1 MGLEITNKKYS
12 ELKYFSQLISDYAAS
27 NPKLKNF
34 ISGFP
39 DVESFR
45 TQILTKKD
53 TYENTTRALLVQK
66 LKKQYQDIKLT
77 QKQNIHLENLG
88 NTNTFSVSCGH
99 QLNIA
104 GGPVYV
110 VYKILTIIK
119 LAQELKNHFP
129 EYNFVPIHWLASED
143 HDLEEISEFNFFST
157 TIKIDVSQSGAVGR
171 MKGEGIAEQLRE
183 IKDLPDWMSG
193 AYSSDKTLTDS
204 SRDWIQKIFGEY
216 GLLTL
221 DADDYGLKTAFKD
234 TLIQELLE
242 PWVEKEVVNQST
254 ALENLGYKAQIH
266 ARPINL
272 FYLID
277 NERLRL
283 EFENDII
290 RTVDGKYSWNKKE
303 AFDFFQ
309 KNPEKLSP
317 NVALRPLYSQAILP
331 DIAFVG
337 GPAELSYWMQLGS
350 VFGKGKTP
358 FPLLI
363 PRFSGLYISAS
374 QSKKIVK
381 LGLTVSDLF
390 KESHEIKKDILQNE
404 WNRPN
409 LENVY
414 ADLLQWAG
422 SVDQTLKPSI
432 GAELS
437 KMEKM
442 VDGLEKRVQKA
453 IELKNETQIS
463 QINGLISK
471 LFPGGNLQ
479 ERTESWISFLVQ
491 NPDWIA
497 QIFESISPLD
507 FQFTTI
513 QEKA

>member
-157 TIKIDVSQSGAVGR
+157 SIKIDVSQSGAVGR

-221 DADDYGLKTAFKD
+221 DADDYGLK
-234 TLIQELLE
+234 
-242 PWVEKEVVNQST
+242 W
-254 ALENLGYKAQIH
+254 
-266 ARPINL
+266 
-272 FYLID
+272 
-277 NERLRL
+277 
-283 EFENDII
+283 
-290 RTVDGKYSWNKKE
+290 
-303 AFDFFQ
+303 
-309 KNPEKLSP
+309 
-317 NVALRPLYSQAILP
+317 
-331 DIAFVG
+331 
-337 GPAELSYWMQLGS
+337 
-350 VFGKGKTP
+350 
-358 FPLLI
+358 
-363 PRFSGLYISAS
+363 
-374 QSKKIVK
+374 
-381 LGLTVSDLF
+381 
-390 KESHEIKKDILQNE
+390 
-404 WNRPN
+404 
-409 LENVY
+409 
-414 ADLLQWAG
+414 
-422 SVDQTLKPSI
+422 
-432 GAELS
+432 
-437 KMEKM
+437 
-442 VDGLEKRVQKA
+442 
-453 IELKNETQIS
+453 
-463 QINGLISK
+463 
-471 LFPGGNLQ
+471 
-479 ERTESWISFLVQ
+479 
-491 NPDWIA
+491 
-497 QIFESISPLD
+497 
-507 FQFTTI
+507 
-513 QEKA
+513 